1 VSFLLYVIG
10 FVVFVTGLAWLATM
24 AGISQAYILA
34 GVVILLCI
42 GLFTAV
48 TRAVASKGAA

>member
-1 VSFLLYVIG
+1 MSFLLYVIG

-48 TRAVASKGAA
+48 TRAVARKGPA